1 MRQVG
6 ADDVPTLHAEGP
18 DGVLVAFR
26 VHGGSEVDDA
36 RPPVLLVHGFASNA
50 GVTWEGTGWVRAL
63 QDAHRSVIDL
73 DLRGHGDSDKP
84 VDADAYAPERLG
96 RDLVAVLDSAEA
108 EVVDVVGYSM
118 GNRVVSALAELAPE
132 RVRRVVIGGAG
143 PDELFASWDLDDARA
158 VLLRDEPARNPVIEQ
173 VLRPAITAGADR
185 EALLACIEGVS
196 GSPLVIPGDIP
207 TLFVAGEDDPVP
219 RGARELALDWG
230 ADFVSIPGRDHVSTL
245 TSRAFKDAAI
255 AFLADLPDASAHG
268 PAHRSPAQAA
278 EDAFHAPGQTSAV
291 DPAPEVAVQ
300 DRLARRAEAAPPDL
314 RDPGSPE
321 REQLGGIVRPALG
334 QALPQVVLRAQHF
347 GHADELADQG
357 ESEEPGPIGRV
368 LALLVRVDPPDLG
381 EGRGPEEPAIRHP
394 PEPRAPHHDAPSI
407 DGAGEPLEL
416 VEHVEL
422 GGAVQLVDLHVAER
436 EHGSLVRGQRP
447 DELST

>member
-1 MRQVG
+1 MRPVRV
-6 ADDVPTLHAEGP
+6 DEVPTLHAEGP

-26 VHGGSEVDDA
+26 VHGGSGVDDA
-36 RPPVLLVHGFASNA
+36 RPPVLLVHGFASTA
-50 GVTWEGTGWVRAL
+50 RATWEGTGWIRAL

-96 RDLVAVLDSAEA
+96 GDLVAVLDSAEA

-143 PDELFASWDLDDARA
+143 PDELFAAWDLDDARG

-173 VLRPAITAGADR
+173 VLRPAIAAGADR

-196 GSPLVIPGDIP
+196 GSPLVIPGDVP
-207 TLFVAGEDDPVP
+207 ALFVAGEDDPVP

-255 AFLADLPDASAHG
+255 AFLA
-268 PAHRSPAQAA
+268 
-278 EDAFHAPGQTSAV
+278 
-291 DPAPEVAVQ
+291 
-300 DRLARRAEAAPPDL
+300 
-314 RDPGSPE
+314 
-321 REQLGGIVRPALG
+321 
-334 QALPQVVLRAQHF
+334 
-347 GHADELADQG
+347 
-357 ESEEPGPIGRV
+357 
-368 LALLVRVDPPDLG
+368 
-381 EGRGPEEPAIRHP
+381 
-394 PEPRAPHHDAPSI
+394 
-407 DGAGEPLEL
+407 
-416 VEHVEL
+416 
-422 GGAVQLVDLHVAER
+422 
-436 EHGSLVRGQRP
+436 
-447 DELST
+447 

>member
-1 MRQVG
+1 MRPVR

-26 VHGGSEVDDA
+26 VHDGSAVDDA

-50 GVTWEGTGWVRAL
+50 RVTWEGTGWIRAL

-96 RDLVAVLDSAEA
+96 GDLVAVLDSAQA

-143 PDELFASWDLDDARA
+143 PDELVASWDLDDARA

-173 VLRPAITAGADR
+173 VLRPAIAAGADR

-207 TLFVAGEDDPVP
+207 ALFVAGEDDPVP

-255 AFLADLPDASAHG
+255 AFLA
-268 PAHRSPAQAA
+268 
-278 EDAFHAPGQTSAV
+278 
-291 DPAPEVAVQ
+291 
-300 DRLARRAEAAPPDL
+300 
-314 RDPGSPE
+314 
-321 REQLGGIVRPALG
+321 
-334 QALPQVVLRAQHF
+334 
-347 GHADELADQG
+347 
-357 ESEEPGPIGRV
+357 
-368 LALLVRVDPPDLG
+368 
-381 EGRGPEEPAIRHP
+381 
-394 PEPRAPHHDAPSI
+394 
-407 DGAGEPLEL
+407 
-416 VEHVEL
+416 
-422 GGAVQLVDLHVAER
+422 
-436 EHGSLVRGQRP
+436 
-447 DELST
+447 

>member
-1 MRQVG
+1 VRPVR
-6 ADDVPTLHAEGP
+6 ADEVPTLHAEGP

-26 VHGGSEVDDA
+26 VHGGSGVDDA
-36 RPPVLLVHGFASNA
+36 RPPVLLVHGFASTA
-50 GVTWEGTGWVRAL
+50 RATWEGTGWIRAL

-96 RDLVAVLDSAEA
+96 GDLVAVLDSAEA

-143 PDELFASWDLDDARA
+143 PDELFAAWDLDDARG

-173 VLRPAITAGADR
+173 VLRPAIAAGADR

-196 GSPLVIPGDIP
+196 GSPLVIPGDVP
-207 TLFVAGEDDPVP
+207 ALFVAGEDDPVP

-255 AFLADLPDASAHG
+255 AFLA
-268 PAHRSPAQAA
+268 
-278 EDAFHAPGQTSAV
+278 
-291 DPAPEVAVQ
+291 
-300 DRLARRAEAAPPDL
+300 
-314 RDPGSPE
+314 
-321 REQLGGIVRPALG
+321 
-334 QALPQVVLRAQHF
+334 
-347 GHADELADQG
+347 
-357 ESEEPGPIGRV
+357 
-368 LALLVRVDPPDLG
+368 
-381 EGRGPEEPAIRHP
+381 
-394 PEPRAPHHDAPSI
+394 
-407 DGAGEPLEL
+407 
-416 VEHVEL
+416 
-422 GGAVQLVDLHVAER
+422 
-436 EHGSLVRGQRP
+436 
-447 DELST
+447 

>member
-1 MRQVG
+1 VRPVR

-26 VHGGSEVDDA
+26 VHGSSVVDDA

-50 GVTWEGTGWVRAL
+50 RVTWEGTGWIRAL

-96 RDLVAVLDSAEA
+96 GDLVAVLDSAEV

-173 VLRPAITAGADR
+173 VLRPAISAGADR

-230 ADFVSIPGRDHVSTL
+230 ADYVSIPGRDHVSTL
-245 TSRAFKDAAI
+245 TSRGFKDAAI
-255 AFLADLPDASAHG
+255 AFLD
-268 PAHRSPAQAA
+268 
-278 EDAFHAPGQTSAV
+278 
-291 DPAPEVAVQ
+291 
-300 DRLARRAEAAPPDL
+300 
-314 RDPGSPE
+314 
-321 REQLGGIVRPALG
+321 
-334 QALPQVVLRAQHF
+334 
-347 GHADELADQG
+347 
-357 ESEEPGPIGRV
+357 
-368 LALLVRVDPPDLG
+368 
-381 EGRGPEEPAIRHP
+381 
-394 PEPRAPHHDAPSI
+394 
-407 DGAGEPLEL
+407 
-416 VEHVEL
+416 
-422 GGAVQLVDLHVAER
+422 
-436 EHGSLVRGQRP
+436 
-447 DELST
+447 